1 MWLGALV
8 PRVMHPGGWT
18 HAARFAG
25 AEPLLTGRTRIYDE
39 STLRHAANQL
49 DAEGCSARV
58 AHAMW
63 SQVDGAVR
71 AADEQ
76 VLAYTDLFD
85 QPYYTKK
92 LAHAAPIGRL
102 GNRLLAAAY
111 FGLTTVAIPS
121 GPTLFVHL
129 SWHKPAAPLHDA
141 LVDLLA
147 EPERLA
153 WWHEHVRFHI
163 WDRGGNGDR
172 TLAMGWDWEIPYLT
186 IGRKRA
192 EMWRFHAATMR
203 SEHGSPLV
211 FRPDLRLDGTMEDG
225 PWEAIVAARPDD
237 PECRRG
243 ICFRSAVPLVESDLR
258 TLTVLYK
265 SRWPSM
271 ENLIKA
277 LLSRGFGRNRT
288 RALERTT
295 SRGVD
300 GAVER
305 LKGRELELRSKVAQ
319 LATEPGSAKNLA
331 AVARTIDQITK
342 VRDDQAA
349 AVENATL
356 KHARTV
362 GGAERLSKQL
372 HLLTHNALS
381 LALYGSDGEAV
392 RAMDPNTVFALL
404 LDRPA
409 TTCIGDGK
417 LTLWVEA
424 PDALADRR
432 RQEALV
438 EVFNRLA
445 LRCRGSV
452 VTIRLR
458 QIHGKKGC

>member
-1 MWLGALV
+1 
-8 PRVMHPGGWT
+8 MHPGGWT

-39 STLRHAANQL
+39 STLRRAADQL

-71 AADEQ
+71 AADEP
-76 VLAYTDLFD
+76 VIGYTDVFD

-92 LAHAAPIGRL
+92 FAHAAPIGRL

-111 FGLTTVAIPS
+111 FGITTVAIPS
-121 GPTLFVHL
+121 GPTLFLHL

-147 EPERLA
+147 EPAHLA

-172 TLAMGWDWEIPYLT
+172 TLTMGRDWEIPYLT
-186 IGRKRA
+186 IGRKSA
-192 EMWRFHAATMR
+192 ELWRFHAATMH
-203 SEHGSPLV
+203 SEHGKPLV
-211 FRPDLRLDGTMEDG
+211 FRPDLRLGGTMADG

-237 PECRRG
+237 PECQRG
-243 ICFRSAVPLVESDLR
+243 ICFRSAVPLAEADLR
-258 TLTVLYK
+258 TLTVFYK

-288 RALERTT
+288 RALELTT

-305 LKGRELELRSKVAQ
+305 LHERELDLRAKVAQ
-319 LATEPGSAKNLA
+319 LETEPPGAKNLA
-331 AVARTIDQITK
+331 AVVKVVGQIKTAQADRTAL
-342 VRDDQAA
+342 VA
-349 AVENATL
+349 NATL
-356 KHARTV
+356 KQARVV
-362 GGAERLSKQL
+362 GGAERLAKQL

-381 LALYGSDGEAV
+381 LALYGSDDEAV

-404 LDRPA
+404 LDRSA
-409 TTCIGDGK
+409 TTCIEEGK

-424 PDALADRR
+424 LDVAADRR

-438 EVFNRLA
+438 RVFNQLA
-445 LRCRGSV
+445 LRCRGCV
-452 VTIRLR
+452 VAIRLR
-458 QIHGKKGC
+458 QSHGKKGG